1 MDALLGEMRNLIKKS
16 EVQGC
21 VVGVWVK
28 SQDPEF
34 QEVMA
39 GLQKSANLN
48 LTELLNLFKKHNP
61 DLPFKRTSFVMHM
74 RGQCLCHAV

>member
-1 MDALLGEMRNLIKKS
+1 MDMLVGELRNLIKKS
-16 EVQGC
+16 EIQGC

-28 SQDPEF
+28 TQDSEF
-34 QEVMA
+34 QEVMRE
-39 GLQKSANLN
+39 LKTANVN

-74 RGQCLCHAV
+74 RGQCLCQEV